1 MAYYNGPVEIY
12 FKDSKL
18 ALPHQKYEW
27 LGFVNVARELTLC
40 SSGTYINYPNS
51 LLIRDALNSVT
62 SSSFVPPA
70 LRTTTSIVDASFND
84 VRIGDKVIREFSGT
98 VVRFEKNQ

>member
-1 MAYYNGPVEIY
+1 MAYYNGQIKIY

-18 ALPHQKYEW
+18 ALPEQKYEW
-27 LGFVNVARELTLC
+27 LGFVSVARELTVC
-40 SSGTYINYPNS
+40 SRGNYNNPNS
-51 LLIRDALNSVT
+51 SLIHDAIISVT
-62 SSSFVPPA
+62 SSSFVPPC
-70 LRTTTSIVDASFND
+70 LRTKTSIVDASFND